1 MLYLHILVRN
11 ENGTSHHR
19 CTPEM
24 MYLHDFNLTLVISKL
39 LAPLPVL
46 QIRIFLLMNYMY
58 MYDPGGLRRHAVR
71 VLSIGNSLVHHL
83 ISTGPPI
90 SRSWSLSL
98 KGRFTA
104 QGQLLRHVSF

>member
-1 MLYLHILVRN
+1 
-11 ENGTSHHR
+11 
-19 CTPEM
+19 M

-98 KGRFTA
+98 KGLFTA